1 MTNSSEQ
8 TRIAIAPG
16 RSLVI
21 AGPGDITN
29 ETCGAIVNAA
39 NSSLLGGGGVDGAIH
54 RAGGPAI
61 LEACREIVARQ
72 GRLPAGHAVA
82 TPAGRLSA
90 KYVIH
95 TVGPVWHGGG
105 SGEEETLESCYLRS
119 LELAA
124 RLGLHSIAF
133 PAISTGVYGY
143 PRERA
148 ARLVG
153 KVLSNYV
160 ASHEE
165 PRTVTLVF
173 YSDNDAHVFLQAAGI
188 QQ

>member
-1 MTNSSEQ
+1 MKEFFD
-8 TRIAIAPG
+8 G
-16 RSLVI
+16 RLRVTT
-21 AGPGDITN
+21 GDIT
-29 ETCGAIVNAA
+29 TLKVDAIVNAA

-54 RAGGPAI
+54 AAGGPAI
-61 LEACREIVARQ
+61 LEACRAIRKQRYQE
-72 GRLPAGHAVA
+72 GLPAGEAVE
-82 TPAGRLSA
+82 TTAGRLRA
-90 KYVIH
+90 RYVIH

-105 SGEEETLESCYLRS
+105 SGEEGTLESCYLRS

-143 PRERA
+143 PRVRA

-153 KVLSNYV
+153 KVLSLYI

-165 PRTVTLVF
+165 PRMVTLVF
-173 YSDNDAHVFLQAAGI
+173 YSGDDARVFLESAGI